1 MNFRS
6 AVSEWH
12 SLLNSV
18 NLGNLATT
26 EQGGNGDSC
35 AKCNSDP
42 LSEMQSGDSTRGK
55 ECFEGVKKGSSLGG
69 DI

>member
-6 AVSEWH
+6 AISEWD

-26 EQGGNGDSC
+26 EEGGNGDDSC

-55 ECFEGVKKGSSLGG
+55 ECFEGVKGSSLGG